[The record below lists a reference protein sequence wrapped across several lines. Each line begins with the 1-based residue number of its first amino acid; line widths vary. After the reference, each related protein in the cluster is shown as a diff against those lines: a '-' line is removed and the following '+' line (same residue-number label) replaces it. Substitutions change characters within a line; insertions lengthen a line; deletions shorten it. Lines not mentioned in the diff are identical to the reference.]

1 MAPPRCA
8 AHHEFYQGRFNLTES
23 NENTG
28 NLAEAMDRAKRL
40 LAVDVHQAV
49 SQLEEVLAVVP
60 DYPPAMLMK
69 AVAINLIEGPEAAV
83 ELLASLSIRHPEWS
97 AVQFEYAKALGG
109 LQRGAD
115 AIATLDKVVALEP
128 EHPEAWRVLADH
140 LAAVGEQ
147 ERSESAY
154 LKHLRCST
162 QNKDLQLAA
171 KAMID
176 NDLSVA
182 ERVLKSHLKHS
193 PTDVT
198 AARMLAE
205 VAVRVGRNEEALS
218 LLAYCLELA
227 PGFSG
232 ARYNLA
238 VLLHRTNKSNE
249 ALIEVE
255 RLLAEDSRRPG
266 YRNLAAVIC
275 SRIGEYER
283 SSQLYRA
290 LLEEYPENAK
300 VWLSYAHV
308 LKTEGQREQC
318 EAAYRGAI
326 ERDASFGE
334 AYWSL
339 ANLKT
344 FRFTEHDID
353 QMNEQI
359 QRPEIELSSQV
370 QFHFALGKAAEDSR
384 EYDLSFSHYAQGNA
398 LQKSTVNYQRSQNT
412 ARVER
417 MKSRFTEGFF
427 KDRAGMGCPDG
438 APIFIVGMPRAGSTL
453 LEQILASHSQVEG
466 TTELPDIITLAKEL
480 RSQAGEDEMGAYDGV
495 LARMAPDELIALGRQ
510 YLERTLIHRKTD
522 RPFFIDKMP
531 NNFLHVGLIQVC
543 LPNAKIIDARRHP
556 LACCFSNFKQYFAR
570 GQNFSY
576 SLEDVGHFYRDYV
589 ELMTH
594 YDKALPGR
602 IHRVI
607 YESLVG
613 DIETEVRSVLNYCGL
628 PFEEGC
634 LRFFENTRPVRTASS
649 EQVRQ
654 PIYQDGVEQWRA
666 YEAHLAPLKSAL
678 GDVLTAYPAPPT
690 RA

>member
-1 MAPPRCA
+1 
-8 AHHEFYQGRFNLTES
+8 
-23 NENTG
+23 
-28 NLAEAMDRAKRL
+28 
-40 LAVDVHQAV
+40 
-49 SQLEEVLAVVP
+49 
-60 DYPPAMLMK
+60 
-69 AVAINLIEGPEAAV
+69 
-83 ELLASLSIRHPEWS
+83 
-97 AVQFEYAKALGG
+97 
-109 LQRGAD
+109 
-115 AIATLDKVVALEP
+115 
-128 EHPEAWRVLADH
+128 
-140 LAAVGEQ
+140 
-147 ERSESAY
+147 
-154 LKHLRCST
+154 
-162 QNKDLQLAA
+162 
-171 KAMID
+171 MID

-182 ERVLKSHLKHS
+182 ERLLKSHLKHS

-249 ALIEVE
+249 ALVEVE
-255 RLLAEDSRRPG
+255 RLLAEDSKRPG

-344 FRFTEHDID
+344 FRFTEHDIA

-370 QFHFALGKAAEDSR
+370 QFHFALGKAAEDSG
-384 EYDLSFSHYAQGNA
+384 EHDLSFSHYAQGNA

-417 MKSRFTEGFF
+417 MKSRFTEDFF

>member
-1 MAPPRCA
+1 
-8 AHHEFYQGRFNLTES
+8 
-23 NENTG
+23 
-28 NLAEAMDRAKRL
+28 
-40 LAVDVHQAV
+40 
-49 SQLEEVLAVVP
+49 
-60 DYPPAMLMK
+60 
-69 AVAINLIEGPEAAV
+69 
-83 ELLASLSIRHPEWS
+83 
-97 AVQFEYAKALGG
+97 
-109 LQRGAD
+109 
-115 AIATLDKVVALEP
+115 
-128 EHPEAWRVLADH
+128 
-140 LAAVGEQ
+140 
-147 ERSESAY
+147 
-154 LKHLRCST
+154 
-162 QNKDLQLAA
+162 
-171 KAMID
+171 
-176 NDLSVA
+176 
-182 ERVLKSHLKHS
+182 
-193 PTDVT
+193 
-198 AARMLAE
+198 
-205 VAVRVGRNEEALS
+205 
-218 LLAYCLELA
+218 
-227 PGFSG
+227 
-232 ARYNLA
+232 
-238 VLLHRTNKSNE
+238 
-249 ALIEVE
+249 
-255 RLLAEDSRRPG
+255 
-266 YRNLAAVIC
+266 
-275 SRIGEYER
+275 
-283 SSQLYRA
+283 
-290 LLEEYPENAK
+290 
-300 VWLSYAHV
+300 
-308 LKTEGQREQC
+308 
-318 EAAYRGAI
+318 
-326 ERDASFGE
+326 
-334 AYWSL
+334 
-339 ANLKT
+339 
-344 FRFTEHDID
+344 
-353 QMNEQI
+353 
-359 QRPEIELSSQV
+359 
-370 QFHFALGKAAEDSR
+370 
-384 EYDLSFSHYAQGNA
+384 
-398 LQKSTVNYQRSQNT
+398 
-412 ARVER
+412 
-417 MKSRFTEGFF
+417 
-427 KDRAGMGCPDG
+427 MGCPDG

-480 RSQAGEDEMGAYDGV
+480 RSQATEDEMGAYDGV
-495 LARMAPDELIALGRQ
+495 LARMAPDELFALGRQ